1 MSQLII
7 LLGFH
12 DLTNMFDYRISVS
25 TMIAGTAA
33 AVHGHTLAVGGTMHA
48 MSAI

>member
-1 MSQLII
+1 MDYFIGFSRFDKYLII
-7 LLGFH
+7 DF
-12 DLTNMFDYRISVS
+12 SVS

-33 AVHGHTLAVGGTMHA
+33 AVHVHTLAAGGTMHA